1 MTNTN
6 RSRQYIQRIIDQ
18 HQQISNVTC
27 IPSAVEMVLKLLGK
41 VETDYCD
48 LQNRWTIGSFANF
61 DGQTVSGVTFQR
73 INLAE
78 RSPTFPFD
86 QLFRIID
93 QELASDRYVIV
104 SLFGM
109 SSEGPSF
116 HAYVIFDEDRVHN
129 DYFAVT
135 KASLNGRYVTQFDE
149 NIKERV
155 RRIQGTD
162 ILVYTLTSTQDGTE
176 EHGRKEE
183 EEKKN

>member
-1 MTNTN
+1 MN

-18 HQQISNVTC
+18 HQQISNGTC

-41 VETDYCD
+41 VETNYYD
-48 LQNRWTIGSFANF
+48 LQNRWTNGSFANF

-93 QELASDRYVIV
+93 QELASDRYVII

-109 SSEGPSF
+109 FRERPCF
-116 HAYVIFDEDRVHN
+116 HAYVIFDEDHVQD

-135 KASLNGRYVTQFDE
+135 KASLNGEYVTQFDD
-149 NIKERV
+149 NLKQRV
-155 RRIQGTD
+155 YETQGTD
-162 ILVYTLTSTQDGTE
+162 ILVYTLTSTQDQE
-176 EHGRKEE
+176 
-183 EEKKN
+183 